1 MTQFIVG
8 MVIAPILI
16 TLNIKEVLDFI
27 VSATEL

>member
-16 TLNIKEVLDFI
+16 ALNIKEVLDFI